1 MCNNML
7 NLRKSTYVLTAA
19 AMLCACAEELE
30 PQTESPGEMV
40 PIALSSQINQEYTTR
55 ADQYGFA
62 DGDVIA
68 TYIVD
73 YENGAPGQLKT
84 TGNRADNLYYTYNEP
99 GFRWVPAYD
108 VYYKDDKTPVDISHY
123 YPAANTSSVSDYPF
137 EVAVNQRETTTGGL
151 SGYESSDFLWAKA
164 EGKTSADRIVWLNFA
179 HRMAGVKVSL
189 EQGSG
194 FAEGEW
200 DAAAKDVL
208 IRNTSRK

>member
-1 MCNNML
+1 ML
-7 NLRKSTYVLTAA
+7 NLRKSIYVFTAA
-19 AMLCACAEELE
+19 SMLCACAEELE

-84 TGNRADNLYYTYNEP
+84 SGNRADNLYYTYNEP

-108 VYYKDDKTPVDISHY
+108 VYYKDDKTPVDI
-123 YPAANTSSVSDYPF
+123 
-137 EVAVNQRETTTGGL
+137 
-151 SGYESSDFLWAKA
+151 
-164 EGKTSADRIVWLNFA
+164 
-179 HRMAGVKVSL
+179 
-189 EQGSG
+189 
-194 FAEGEW
+194 
-200 DAAAKDVL
+200 
-208 IRNTSRK
+208 